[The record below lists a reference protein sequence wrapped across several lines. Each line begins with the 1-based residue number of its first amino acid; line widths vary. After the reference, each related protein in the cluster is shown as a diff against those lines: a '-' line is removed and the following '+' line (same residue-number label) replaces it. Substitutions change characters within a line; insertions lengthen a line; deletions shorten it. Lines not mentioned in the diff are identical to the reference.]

1 MREWLDRDIK
11 GYSQKG
17 NWTQQP
23 VSEIDRQEIVPEEG
37 RTMRILRPLAPELRK
52 AQVIAGKM
60 AQQVKVPAAKPDN
73 LSLVP

>member
-1 MREWLDRDIK
+1 
-11 GYSQKG
+11 
-17 NWTQQP
+17 
-23 VSEIDRQEIVPEEG
+23 
-37 RTMRILRPLAPELRK
+37 MRILRPLAPELRK